1 MKDNNDVL
9 LLTCGPFQVIRRLR
23 GLCYEDIK
31 DGTAESLRIWCA
43 HQIQDLTVRD
53 VEMVVESK
61 SMSYEY

>member
-9 LLTCGPFQVIRRLR
+9 LLTCGPLQVIRQLR

-43 HQIQDLTVRD
+43 HQIQD
-53 VEMVVESK
+53 
-61 SMSYEY
+61 